1 MRMSRLLH
9 RRHQDAELAQELD
22 AHLQHEIDDYISQ
35 RLSIEEATRGAH
47 LNLGNTTRI
56 REDIWKWNS
65 LNLLEGIVRDFAYAA
80 RTLARTPG
88 FAIMAVA
95 VMALGIGANTTL
107 FTVVHS
113 VLLKPLPF
121 ADPSRLVML
130 YERSFDVKYPFSVHS
145 PAEPL
150 ARLSPR

>member
-1 MRMSRLLH
+1 MSRLLH

-35 RLSIEEATRGAH
+35 GLSIEEATRGAH

-80 RTLARTPG
+80 RTLARTP
-88 FAIMAVA
+88 ASRSWRLRSWPW
-95 VMALGIGANTTL
+95 ALVPTR
-107 FTVVHS
+107 HC
-113 VLLKPLPF
+113 
-121 ADPSRLVML
+121 
-130 YERSFDVKYPFSVHS
+130 S
-145 PAEPL
+145 PWCI
-150 ARLSPR
+150 RCC